1 VIGAGTIINPIIKV
15 VTTVIVLGAAYL
27 FVVKPI
33 LDTTDKA
40 IDEAG
45 QQFRQSQSEAAQL
58 SDDIALDHAVSRAE
72 SYGGSLES
80 TWPAG
85 AREIRSCVRDA
96 RGDARA
102 MERCAEYGQTIVH
115 TLQSD
120 YNFANSYADSLDSQ
134 GRSAGAD
141 QVRECVDD
149 AGFKA
154 GAMQRCR
161 DLADRLLFG

>member
-15 VTTVIVLGAAYL
+15 VTTVVVFGAAYL
-27 FVVKPI
+27 FIVKPI

-58 SDDIALDHAVSRAE
+58 SRAE

-85 AREIRSCVRDA
+85 AREIKSCVRDA

-134 GRSAGAD
+134 GKSAGAD